1 MILDAFYLAFLY
13 ASSYANSC
21 VFQSSRS
28 SAHNSHSI
36 PSASRQQAI
45 IIPAGANS
53 STPATVRQSP
63 SPDIVAQSLSD
74 QTQGV
79 IEKKMAKQPIVKTN
93 NTAAAR
99 KAAVKER
106 RKAGKEALR
115 AAREK
120 DMANAAANAAKHEQ
134 ERKKLKE
141 AAKQA
146 AGLKRRGT
154 KGKNGKD
161 NESVKTGMGIIQHKA
176 KDAAQIFAME
186 QAERAAYERIAEGL
200 AGKRSPSPD
209 NQVKGVAVKPE
220 THTETQHSDKKST
233 NVEEKHIMVG
243 ENPMEADE
251 MHLKSDE
258 QVGSQN
264 VVARENITNMA
275 MKVNETLATDNAAS
289 EALMK
294 RPLFPDYKF
303 KNPPFDWADDVEE
316 EISRKS
322 ESDDEGKIDGEGI
335 AASKGKSD
343 RHSSPENGT
352 DATSLDT
359 SILCEDAIE
368 KHDARITEAVDFE
381 EKLMIHNATGNVV
394 VNQDNKF
401 VKISGIEANCRDQTI
416 DQFSITSRKMDESP
430 ENTAC
435 DTGAFVTAS
444 GEKMSCIEDVR
455 IKNAESANLSETHPI
470 LEAEGK
476 KNDGEKLIV
485 KLAYR
490 AKDRAVLSPNETP
503 SEKSKPGPRCG
514 INKGFDL
521 IGAANAHE
529 YCCSFGDS
537 VNKVGPLGRPDS
549 DFIAASAIIP
559 RYIEHLESAT
569 EEQVEVSLGNE
580 ITDESP
586 AVAEAE
592 DAENGE
598 SDEKPIKGE
607 DVEPLHAAG
616 FVDAEM
622 VVADHEVNSE
632 DTSGGAVVTKDDGTQ
647 ETIDATVHPLS
658 SDVNATS
665 DAAIAALGITQ
676 TFDHHD
682 ENTYEQSV
690 KPEDD
695 ALHAG
700 AGTTDIP
707 PQVSI
712 KTADVPDDSTPRDET
727 PATAIKTV
735 HQERAMQDRERTEK
749 QQQQVATLLS
759 ELGWDIV
766 MKGDD
771 DAAEYMGLRRSKA

>member
-1 MILDAFYLAFLY
+1 
-13 ASSYANSC
+13 
-21 VFQSSRS
+21 
-28 SAHNSHSI
+28 
-36 PSASRQQAI
+36 
-45 IIPAGANS
+45 
-53 STPATVRQSP
+53 
-63 SPDIVAQSLSD
+63 
-74 QTQGV
+74 
-79 IEKKMAKQPIVKTN
+79 MAKQPIVKTN

-99 KAAVKER
+99 KAAFKER

-146 AGLKRRGT
+146 AGLKKRGT

-161 NESVKTGMGIIQHKA
+161 NESVKN
-176 KDAAQIFAME
+176 E
-186 QAERAAYERIAEGL
+186 AERAAYERIAEGL
-200 AGKRSPSPD
+200 AGKRTPSPD
-209 NQVKGVAVKPE
+209 NQAKGVGVKPE
-220 THTETQHSDKKST
+220 TLTETQHSDKKST
-233 NVEEKHIMVG
+233 NVEEKHIMIS

-264 VVARENITNMA
+264 VVAREKITNMA
-275 MKVNETLATDNAAS
+275 MKVAETLATDNAAC

-303 KNPPFDWADDVEE
+303 KIPPSFDWADDVEE

-335 AASKGKSD
+335 AASEGKSD

-352 DATSLDT
+352 GATSPDT
-359 SILCEDAIE
+359 SILSEDTIE

-401 VKISGIEANCRDQTI
+401 VKMSGIEVNCHDQTI
-416 DQFSITSRKMDESP
+416 DEFSITSRKIDESP
-430 ENTAC
+430 ETTARN
-435 DTGAFVTAS
+435 TGALGTTS

-476 KNDGEKLIV
+476 KSNDGEKLIV
-485 KLAYR
+485 KLAHG

-529 YCCSFGDS
+529 YCCSFGDP

-569 EEQVEVSLGNE
+569 EEQVEVSIGNK
-580 ITDESP
+580 IMDESP

-598 SDEKPIKGE
+598 SDKKPIKEE
-607 DVEPLHAAG
+607 DVEPLYAAG

-622 VVADHEVNSE
+622 VVADDEVNSE
-632 DTSGGAVVTKDDGTQ
+632 DTPAAAVVTK
-647 ETIDATVHPLS
+647 DATVHPLS
-658 SDVNATS
+658 SDFNATS

-695 ALHAG
+695 ALDAG

-707 PQVSI
+707 PQISI
-712 KTADVPDDSTPRDET
+712 KTTDVPDDSTPRGET

-735 HQERAMQDRERTEK
+735 HQERVMQDRERTEK
-749 QQQQVATLLS
+749 QQQLTSLLC

-766 MKGDD
+766 MRGDD
-771 DAAEYMGLRRSKA
+771 DAAEYIGLRRSKAQSAAG